1 MKCSLEFSSNE
12 IGVENV
18 KKNVEKSLL
27 DVVLKCKNH
36 IVGWKLSGNPVRRRT
51 GTLARS
57 IQERKL
63 NDLSYELGSYGVEY
77 AAKLEYNTI
86 YYKYNRWF
94 AGGIEE
100 ALKDVDTTKFE
111 IEIAKNI
118 LKQKQ
123 GMV

>member
-12 IGVENV
+12 INTASV
-18 KKNVEKSLL
+18 KEDVEKSLL
-27 DVVLKCKNH
+27 DVVLKCKNY

-57 IQERKL
+57 IQERKSG
-63 NDLSYELGSYGVEY
+63 DLSYELGSYGVEY

-100 ALKDVDTTKFE
+100 ALKDVDTTKIE
-111 IEIAKNI
+111 VEIAKDI
-118 LKQKQ
+118 LKQKREA
-123 GMV
+123 V